1 MQGLKKIIDSK
12 QFKFAFPL
20 AIAIGLG
27 GVYAFSQKKTLSTI
41 ALPLDSLN
49 EIN

>member
-20 AIAIGLG
+20 AIAVGLG
-27 GVYAFSQKKTLSTI
+27 GLYTLS
-41 ALPLDSLN
+41 
-49 EIN
+49 